1 VIVWVFA
8 GGGQSEIEGLFPYL
22 KSTFQ
27 NCQFEL
33 CTPFINKVGAKPKRL
48 RADEL
53 PKPQGY
59 TDKSL
64 LDQIKE
70 RLIKKLNFKDTC
82 DLIVIFDDLDYPSTE
97 TNGLDFAEQKHQKF
111 EDFLTQIWQNHP
123 ELKPVKHVIGFA
135 KPELES
141 WVIADWE
148 QTLARDPDFRDKCKA
163 MQHWLVSDRQLSFSN
178 PENFGLDPAFPHS
191 YHQKLSNAIIDASE
205 QKEGMRYSKQLHT
218 ARFIKQL
225 DSAIA
230 QQKCPEFRK
239 FFSSLTRLTQ
249 NAKSLPVIR

>member
-1 VIVWVFA
+1 MIVWVFA

-22 KSTFQ
+22 KSTFK

-48 RADEL
+48 RAGEL

-82 DLIVIFDDLDYPSTE
+82 DLIVIFDDLDYPSTA

-111 EDFLTQIWQNHP
+111 EDFLSQIWQNHP

-148 QTLARDPDFRDKCKA
+148 KTVGKAPEFRERSKS
-163 MQHWLVSDRQLSFSN
+163 MQHWLVTECKVSFSS
-178 PENFGLDPAFPHS
+178 PEEFGLDPKVEKS
-191 YHQKLSNAIIDASE
+191 YHKKLSDAIIESSE
-205 QKEGMRYSKQLHT
+205 KQEGKKYSKQIHT
-218 ARFIKQL
+218 ARFIKEL

-239 FFSSLTRLTQ
+239 FFVSLSQLT
-249 NAKSLPVIR
+249 KG